1 MAKLYGEIAAKALL
15 TLDKS
20 FARANG
26 QPLDASEV
34 YYSLAEAKAYAAT
47 AQAYIGQKIVVIENN
62 IVTHYSV
69 EDAAGNLKELGAK
82 PIGDEKSIEV
92 SSGVIAIHDFG
103 KAFYKY
109 VPEVKDE
116 ETGEVT
122 KEASY
127 EKVEVSESNPWKA
140 GLEPKVVTENSQLV
154 IGWFEPNPTT
164 IEGVNDQVTAVQGTV
179 ADIEAALGVPSD
191 GTTEATGLYKEI
203 EDVKAVTDTVGEQ
216 PDTIETNLWTTVE
229 NHNTTINEIV
239 GDYLKAADKKE
250 LQDAI
255 DAIEVPVTGIA
266 ADDKVLSL
274 TDKLVSAT
282 VSLSYDEDAKAIKLY
297 GKNNA
302 ELGSV
307 DATPFIKDGMLHDV
321 DYNADNNTLTFTWNT
336 DSGDKTD
343 TVVLSDIIEPYTAGV
358 GLELVGNEFKAKLAD
373 GSESFLTITADGIKL
388 AGIADAIATAKQ
400 EAIDAAASAAAGIYA
415 TQTALGELETA
426 LDERLDVLE
435 AHDHTTYAT
444 KDELAQHGTAADAK
458 YATKDELAP
467 VKQTA
472 DNAAAKVETLED
484 KIDEITS
491 VGGEPNIIE
500 YIKVNGTIVEVEKD
514 EAGNSTKTVNIPIPT
529 KVSELTDDKDFDS
542 RITAA
547 QTKANEAADAASAAQ
562 IAANAAQA
570 DVDAIEPIVT
580 EHGTKISGLETTI
593 ADHGT
598 RIVALETADT
608 QHAAEYS
615 ALSNIVSGHT
625 TAIAGKADQTALDA
639 VLAKASTNET
649 AIKTINETTI
659 PGLNTEMGKKA
670 NAADVYTKTEV
681 GTITEGKTLVE
692 MIEDAKSEASYDDTE
707 IKNSIKANT
716 DALAIL
722 NGDASTTGSVI
733 AIASAQAK
741 AEVATIVGAAPEA
754 MNTLEEVANWIANDE
769 SGAAA
774 MAADIATNKTAIEAI
789 NNETTGILAVAKKY
803 TDDSIAGLPLATG
816 SVVGLVKVDNKTIQA
831 AEDGTISVKA
841 ISTDLLTQGTQEL
854 ILDGG
859 KASGANIAN

>member
-47 AQAYIGQKIVVIENN
+47 AQAYIGQKIVVIEND

-69 EDAAGNLKELGAK
+69 EDTAGNLKELGAK

-116 ETGEVT
+116 ETGEIT

-179 ADIEAALGVPSD
+179 ADIEAALGTPGD
-191 GTTEATGLYKEI
+191 DTTEATGLYKEI
-203 EDVKAVTDTVGEQ
+203 EDVKTSVGEQ

-229 NHNTTINEIV
+229 NHNTTINEIA

-255 DAIEVPVTGIA
+255 DAIEVPVTGVA

-282 VSLSYDEDAKAIKLY
+282 VSLSYDKDAKAIKLY

-321 DYNADNNTLTFTWNT
+321 DYNADSNTLIFTWNT

-400 EAIDAAASAAAGIYA
+400 EAINAAATAAAGIYA
-415 TQTALGELETA
+415 TQTALSGLETA
-426 LDERLDVLE
+426 LDERLDALE

-444 KDELAQHGTAADAK
+444 KEELTAHDAAAAAK

-484 KIDEITS
+484 KIEEITS
-491 VGGEPNIIE
+491 VGGEPNTID
-500 YIKVNGTIVEVEKD
+500 YIKVNGTILEVEKD
-514 EAGNSTKTVNIPIPT
+514 AEGKSTKTVNVIVPT
-529 KVSELTDDKDFDS
+529 KVSDLTDDKDLDS
-542 RITAA
+542 RVTAA
-547 QTKANEAADAASAAQ
+547 QTKANEAANAASAAQ
-562 IAANAAQA
+562 IAANAAQG
-570 DVDAIEPIVT
+570 DIDAIKPIVT

-593 ADHGT
+593 ADHGA

-608 QHAAEYS
+608 QHAAEYK
-615 ALSNIVSGHT
+615 ALSDIVSGHT
-625 TAIAGKADQTALDA
+625 TAIAGKADKTALDA
-639 VLAKASTNET
+639 VLTKASANEN

-659 PGLNTEMGKKA
+659 PGLNTEIAKKA
-670 NAADVYTKTEV
+670 NATNVYTKAEV
-681 GTITEGKTLVE
+681 GTIAEGKTLVE
-692 MIEDAKSEASYDDTE
+692 MIADAKSEASYDDTA
-707 IKNSIKANT
+707 IKALIQSNT

-733 AIASAQAK
+733 AIANAQAK
-741 AEVATIVGAAPEA
+741 AEVAAIVGAAPET
-754 MNTLEEVANWIANDE
+754 MDTLEEVAKWIANDE
-769 SGAAA
+769 SGAAV
-774 MAADIATNKTAIEAI
+774 MAADIAANKTAIEAI

-816 SVVGLVKVDNKTIQA
+816 SVVGLVKVDDKTIQA